1 MTRPGDRSLLLRGRW
16 LWAIVLCGASTLTL
30 GGCPERGA
38 LSTDDVPEKAKDAAP
53 DEEMLEDASTAD
65 EGPSMDAPDAGTPED
80 LGVTGPDVAPPADA
94 DPPADTATP
103 ADTGPADAGP
113 PDSGP
118 TRPACPPVVA
128 ATRTDPCPGVP
139 ACGLPTRGVL
149 TVTGASAA
157 YSDLQVRVVLPPA
170 VRTASGP
177 ECDKMVFRTASGAWA
192 PHFVTDCAMG
202 VVWVRVPTL
211 VAGAPA
217 TLSLHYGGSTPVPA
231 ANSYDDTFDRVPM
244 HAANTLGAYTF
255 DEGAGSRTCPAVG
268 TVPFDA
274 YIHQTPYDAPPV
286 DVAVRP
292 PLWSTLSPP
301 SLLNASARFTRG
313 QHSLNFP
320 SVPVLKASGLSS
332 PNRVINW
339 QSASSAPFN
348 TARTQLTVGV
358 WVKPETP
365 SNHFND
371 NFQTVV
377 CFGMPDQATRAA
389 FWRLPETDH
398 RIVDNS
404 IFNPW
409 AIFFRGDGED
419 DTLYQGNSCVE
430 PCTDVMQYAHVTTVE
445 PLTSDRLINQ
455 WHFLALTIDTTARPH
470 TVRRSFYDGH
480 TYDYPRDLNLF
491 PPGGRYCP
499 ADPNPAHGQP
509 NPLVGPCYPPDLP
522 DGGAGTPTCW
532 QPCSY
537 LCPGTVDG
545 MVASN
550 TCVHPPEAP
559 IQYPPAPVV
568 IGADMNDGEPQ
579 LGIHGVVDD
588 LFILGRAVNPAE
600 MDAYRERRQYC
611 PDTLTATVTP

>member
-30 GGCPERGA
+30 AGCPERGA

-445 PLTSDRLINQ
+445 PLTSDRLVNQ

-491 PPGGRYCP
+491 PPGGATARRTRTPRTVSRTRWWGP
-499 ADPNPAHGQP
+499 AIR
-509 NPLVGPCYPPDLP
+509 
-522 DGGAGTPTCW
+522 PTCPTAAREPRPAGSPAATSARGPSTAW
-532 QPCSY
+532 SPAT
-537 LCPGTVDG
+537 P
-545 MVASN
+545 ASI
-550 TCVHPPEAP
+550 P
-559 IQYPPAPVV
+559 
-568 IGADMNDGEPQ
+568 
-579 LGIHGVVDD
+579 
-588 LFILGRAVNPAE
+588 
-600 MDAYRERRQYC
+600 RRR
-611 PDTLTATVTP
+611 PSSTRPRRWSSART